1 MLSSVIFLFLD
12 GVTSLGFGLGVF
24 DLVDLPEGLSF
35 IRLNSISLSE
45 SDEVVV
51 FGIGFPFDL
60 SYFKAEHLGIYTYG
74 NQLN

>member
-1 MLSSVIFLFLD
+1 M
-12 GVTSLGFGLGVF
+12 TSLGLVLGVF
-24 DLVDLPEGLSF
+24 DLVDLPERFSF

-60 SYFKAEHLGIYTYG
+60 SYLG
-74 NQLN
+74 